1 MKNNLSNNVSLTL
14 NKLPMEMDV
23 LSAVFVI
30 FLLVLLYNKTP
41 LPEYTQLSFLLALIV
56 LISCYN
62 IEISIIVVVLAII
75 YVLYQNNRKKDEQL
89 N

>member
-23 LSAVFVI
+23 LSTVFVI

-75 YVLYQNNRKKDEQL
+75 YVLYQNNRKKEEQL

>member
-75 YVLYQNNRKKDEQL
+75 YVLYQNNRKKEEQL